1 MQYDVI
7 NRAERDL
14 IGCVLVDTERTI
26 REIRSIVSA
35 SDFTSSACRAIY
47 EAALSLLDSGKAA
60 DPTQILAHAAERGEA
75 VEEAWAAEVMRQY
88 VTTANA
94 TATAELVHKAAI
106 DRASESVGSAL
117 ALGQISTTDA
127 VAQLQELMQR
137 QGAKMQTPLEAAH
150 NFMDYVTAAHSGEIA
165 PFISTGFASL
175 DNQLS
180 GGFVSSGLITLAAR
194 PGTGKTTAALNL
206 AERVAERGQ
215 SVLYFSLEM
224 DSRQLW
230 ARRTGAYSGL
240 SYSHVYRGN
249 IQDKDWKRFTDATA
263 VLSRHPFYIYD
274 KPCTIEDIERT
285 TRSMEAP
292 ALIVIDHIGLVKNN
306 AGRSRYELMTDTAH
320 RLKQLALST
329 GVPIL
334 ALCQLN
340 RQSEARESK
349 LPTTADLRDT
359 GAIEEDSDVVML
371 LHRPA
376 MYAAA
381 EDRPQPWEEQE
392 LQIIVGKNRHGMQ
405 GTVSLGFMGMTARIM
420 EASR

>member
-1 MQYDVI
+1 MQFDI
-7 NRAERDL
+7 IDRAERDL
-14 IGCVLVDTERTI
+14 IGCVLVETERTI

-60 DPTQILAHAAERGEA
+60 DPTQILACAAERGEA

-94 TATAELVHKAAI
+94 TATAELVHKAAV
-106 DRASESVGSAL
+106 DRASEGVGSAL

-137 QGAKMQTPLEAAH
+137 QGAKMQSPLEAAH
-150 NFMDYVTAAHSGEIA
+150 SFMDYVVAAHAGEIA
-165 PFISTGFASL
+165 PFVSTGFASL
-175 DNQLS
+175 DKQLS

-194 PGTGKTTAALNL
+194 PGTGKTTVALNL

-230 ARRTGAYSGL
+230 AKRVGAYSGVDC
-240 SYSHVYRGN
+240 SHIYRGLICDN
-249 IQDKDWKRFTDATA
+249 EWQRFNQATDI
-263 VLSRHPFYIYD
+263 LSRHPFHIYD
-274 KPCTIEDIERT
+274 KPCTIDDIERI
-285 TRSMEAP
+285 TRSIETP
-292 ALIVIDHIGLVKNN
+292 DLIVVDHIGLIKNH
-306 AGRSRYELMTDTAH
+306 AGRSRYELMTDTSH

-349 LPTTADLRDT
+349 LPTVADLRDT

-376 MYAAA
+376 LYLPA
-381 EDRPQPWEEQE
+381 EERPEFWEEQE
-392 LQIIVGKNRHGMQ
+392 LQIIVGKNRHGVI
-405 GTVSLGFMGMTARIM
+405 GRTSLVFVGMTSRIM
-420 EASR
+420 EAS

>member
-1 MQYDVI
+1 MQFDVV

-14 IGCVLVDTERTI
+14 AGCLLVETERTV
-26 REIRSIVSA
+26 REIRSLVSV
-35 SDFTSSACRAIY
+35 SDFTSNACRAIY
-47 EAALSLLDSGKAA
+47 EAALSLVDSGKAA
-60 DPTQILAHAAERGEA
+60 DPTQILACAAERGEA

-94 TATAELVHKAAI
+94 IATAELVHNAAI
-106 DRASESVGSAL
+106 QRAAASVGFAL
-117 ALGQISTTDA
+117 ANGELESLEA
-127 VAQLQELMQR
+127 VAQLQELMRGQSVSI
-137 QGAKMQTPLEAAH
+137 QSPLEAAH
-150 NFMDYVTAAHSGEIA
+150 CFMDYVSAAADGKIA
-165 PFISTGFASL
+165 PFVSTGFVSL
-175 DNQLS
+175 DKQLS

-240 SYSHVYRGN
+240 SYSHIYRGN
-249 IQDKDWKRFTDATA
+249 IQDKDWNRFMDATA
-263 VLSRHPFYIYD
+263 TLSRHPFNIYD
-274 KPCTIEDIERT
+274 KPCTIDDIERIA
-285 TRSMEAP
+285 RSMETP
-292 ALIVIDHIGLVKNN
+292 ALIVIDHIGLVRNN

-349 LPTTADLRDT
+349 LPTVADLRDT

-376 MYAAA
+376 MYAA
-381 EDRPQPWEEQE
+381 EESRPQPWEEQE
-392 LQIIVGKNRHGMQ
+392 LQVIVGKNRHGMQ
-405 GTVSLGFMGMTARIM
+405 GTVSLAFVGMTARIR
-420 EASR
+420 EAS